1 MKMPSL
7 KVTKKG
13 VRKRR
18 TPKGTGV
25 AAAALTGFA
34 VGTAVVLKGRE
45 AATAAANAVL
55 SKAEKVA
62 GK

>member
-1 MKMPSL
+1 MKPL
-7 KVTKKG
+7 KLTSKG

-34 VGTAVVLKGRE
+34 VGTGVVLKGRE
-45 AATAAANAVL
+45 AVQKAAVVAATW
-55 SKAEKVA
+55 AEKRDRP
-62 GK
+62 